1 MRCQIAT
8 PISRSTDYPGSG
20 DRVGRLIELCV
31 AVGADVYLTGPR
43 ARGYLD
49 EHRFAAAGI
58 AIEYMS
64 YTGYREYG
72 QRHPPFEHEV
82 SVLDLLFE
90 AGGNSPAFLKSGAL
104 RSWLQL
110 GDVVVFGSGELARLV
125 HFHLEA
131 DSRHDVVAFT
141 VDRIEPGERTMAG
154 LPLVELVELVDL
166 FPPARTDVFVAV
178 GYRRVNRARA
188 DVYDR
193 VKALGYRLLTY
204 ISPNAIVADGVQL
217 GDNCFVFE
225 GVIVQPAARV
235 GCDTILRSGAV
246 IGHDFV
252 IGDHCFIAPSA
263 SISGN
268 AVVGDFSFVGNNA
281 TIRDGVMV
289 GPRTVI
295 GAGALIKSN
304 TRAGEIY
311 SPERTRAAEGRDSS
325 ELDDL

>member
-1 MRCQIAT
+1 MR
-8 PISRSTDYPGSG
+8 
-20 DRVGRLIELCV
+20 L
-31 AVGADVYLTGPR
+31 GA
-43 ARGYLD
+43 
-49 EHRFAAAGI
+49 
-58 AIEYMS
+58 
-64 YTGYREYG
+64 
-72 QRHPPFEHEV
+72 
-82 SVLDLLFE
+82 
-90 AGGNSPAFLKSGAL
+90 
-104 RSWLQL
+104 WWQL

-125 HFHLEA
+125 HLQLQA

-141 VDRIEPGERTMAG
+141 VDRVEARERTVAG
-154 LPLVELVELVDL
+154 LPLVELDELVGL
-166 FPPARTDVFVAV
+166 FPPGRTEVFVAV

-204 ISPNAIVADGVQL
+204 VSPYAIVAAGVQL

-225 GVIVQPAARV
+225 GVIVQHAARV

-246 IGHDFV
+246 IGHDCA

-268 AVVGDFSFVGNNA
+268 TVVGDFSFIGNNA

-289 GPRTVI
+289 APRTVV
-295 GAGALIKSN
+295 GAGALITRN
-304 TRAGEIY
+304 TRPGEIY